1 MSPPTTGTVASP
13 STLGDDLIAPP
24 SPIESPQSHA
34 PAQAKTVAGGCLSVV
49 ILGASGDLAK
59 KKTFP
64 AIFNLYKQGFLP
76 NDQLQIF
83 GYARSKMT
91 STELHNRLRG
101 YLKSDRTDPTMDPT
115 LVVNQFLSLVTYIS
129 GPYDEESGYVKLNE
143 QISSAEEAKCGTT
156 CSTRRL
162 FYLALPPS
170 IYPIVSAMVRKHCM
184 NPRMAS
190 FFLSSFL
197 LLLLRAC

>member
-1 MSPPTTGTVASP
+1 MSPPTTETTVAPPLAADRELASP
-13 STLGDDLIAPP
+13 VAPLVTRQFDDA
-24 SPIESPQSHA
+24 SPQA
-34 PAQAKTVAGGCLSVV
+34 RTVAGGCLSV
-49 ILGASGDLAK
+49 ILLGASGDLAK

-91 STELHNRLRG
+91 DTELRNRIRG
-101 YLKSDRTDPTMDPT
+101 YLKTDRTDPLVDPAT
-115 LVVNQFLSLVTYIS
+115 VVNQFLNLVTYIS
-129 GPYDEESGYVKLNE
+129 GPYDEESGYIKLSE
-143 QISSAEEAKCGTT
+143 QIASHEDNKCGTT

-170 IYPIVSAMVRKHCM
+170 VYPLVSRMVWKHCM
-184 NPRMAS
+184 NPRMTSFCFPS
-190 FFLSSFL
+190 FFF
-197 LLLLRAC
+197 C